1 MKRIDADAF
10 SQQRRPPRLEE
21 RAKRNTG
28 AVRHKPTVNE
38 EREQRM
44 ISANENITRIR
55 KEKGMSQQELADKI
69 GVSQTAVTYW
79 ETGKRRLKLET
90 IIEVSKAL
98 TCDVRDILSGD
109 TKIPCLYTIDEVF
122 SRIKDRVRELDNLE
136 SERDSVMDYIR
147 AFGASE
153 RRKELEELLAYFGKS
168 GAD

>member
-1 MKRIDADAF
+1 M
-10 SQQRRPPRLEE
+10 
-21 RAKRNTG
+21 
-28 AVRHKPTVNE
+28 
-38 EREQRM
+38 
-44 ISANENITRIR
+44 
-55 KEKGMSQQELADKI
+55 
-69 GVSQTAVTYW
+69 
-79 ETGKRRLKLET
+79 
-90 IIEVSKAL
+90 
-98 TCDVRDILSGD
+98 SGD